1 MAITKKITFE
11 GNTYHL
17 GNKDRVG
24 AAAVTQV
31 DNTFEGDNTH
41 SGANTVSGVTTFSS
55 APLYTGVERHAADA
69 ILTVADTTSLLI
81 FAHVGGS
88 SRVIT
93 LPTAT
98 VGRHLRIFWELT
110 QTTSDR
116 VLTAAGSDDIT
127 GQIATTVTGNAAG
140 DGDIVSV
147 TARTTAITVVDDVLL
162 GSQIDLYCGVAG
174 TWLVT
179 AHLALDAVGSIPTIA

>member
-1 MAITKKITFE
+1 MAKRIGKYKITKREEALSAIDGGTIS
-11 GNTYHL
+11 GNLDGIGTL
-17 GNKDRVG
+17 
-24 AAAVTQV
+24 
-31 DNTFEGDNTH
+31 
-41 SGANTVSGVTTFSS
+41 GVTGVSTFAS

-69 ILTVADTTSLLI
+69 ILTVDDGTSLLI
-81 FAHVGGS
+81 FAHAGGS

-98 VGRHLRIFWELT
+98 VGRHLRIFWEIT
-110 QTTSDR
+110 QATSDR

-147 TARTTAITVVDDVLL
+147 TAGTTAITVVDDVLL

-174 TWLVT
+174 TWLINGNLFVS
-179 AHLALDAVGSIPTIA
+179 AVGIVPTIA